1 MTTKQKQTTKLEI
14 DLDAAAKCP
23 SDALIKCYQDAD
35 AMDTWIDYNIK
46 PEYQNNRRIW
56 AASKGSGNKVKHSIF
71 ALYRLKV
78 GRNEYLFFYD
88 SISTKDYFGN
98 SLMTPVEIGRWSKP
112 TLSRTYGINP
122 GTIKTT
128 VSPEDMKPQPS
139 EASIECH
146 ETIYDFPWTPKLVE
160 TLKQWYEEGIISPD
174 CKFYA
179 WGSTKYGVQRW
190 EDFIGLSFQD
200 LELLGQVG
208 NRFNGIY
215 SPGDAKSM
223 ETVRSIIKSEL
234 EKGILNPN
242 PK

>member
-1 MTTKQKQTTKLEI
+1 MKQTTKLEI
-14 DLDAAAKCP
+14 DLDKAAHCP
-23 SDALIKCYQDAD
+23 SEKLIQCYESAG

-71 ALYRLKV
+71 ALYRRKV
-78 GRNEYLFFYD
+78 GKNEHLFFYD

-112 TLSRTYGINP
+112 TFNRTYGINTA
-122 GTIKTT
+122 TIKNT
-128 VSPEDMKPQPS
+128 VKPEDMRPQPS
-139 EASIECH
+139 EVFIEGS
-146 ETIYDFPWTPKLVE
+146 ETVYDYTFEQIKP
-160 TLKQWYEEGIISPD
+160 TLIKWYEEGIISPD

-179 WGSTKYGVQRW
+179 WGSTKYGVARW

-215 SPGDAKSM
+215 SPGDPKSM

-234 EKGILNPN
+234 EKGILNP
-242 PK
+242 K